1 MVGVFRASLE
11 AAPGSFL
18 GMAGGAGGA
27 TFMPC
32 GIGGADGGARLAAAD
47 SAGAA
52 LGGRDDR
59 PAAHASMAPAGQRL
73 HVQPRVNQLCGW
85 GRQPVRCLSRGQKL
99 TTFI

>member
-59 PAAHASMAPAGQRL
+59 PAAHASMAPAG
-73 HVQPRVNQLCGW
+73 HACMYSPGSISYVG
-85 GRQPVRCLSRGQKL
+85 GADSLSDV
-99 TTFI
+99 